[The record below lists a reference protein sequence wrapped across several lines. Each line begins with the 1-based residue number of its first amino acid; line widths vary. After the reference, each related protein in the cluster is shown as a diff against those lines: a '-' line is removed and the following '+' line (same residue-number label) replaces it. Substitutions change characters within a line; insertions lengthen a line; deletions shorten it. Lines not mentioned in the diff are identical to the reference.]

1 MKQTLFSV
9 FVMLFTTLSAF
20 AQKNIITVTDSF
32 QVSGNCSMCKKRI
45 ENASMIKGVT
55 NANWDIESQVMKVTF
70 NANKTSADAIQQS
83 IANVGHDT
91 EKYKAD
97 EKAYKHLHTCCKYK
111 QKK

>member
-1 MKQTLFSV
+1 MKKIMFSV
-9 FVMLFTTLSAF
+9 FVMLFTSLSIF
-20 AQKNIITVTDSF
+20 AQKNTMVTDSF
-32 QVSGNCSMCKKRI
+32 HVSGNCGMCKKRI

-97 EKAYKHLHTCCKYK
+97 EKTYKNLHGCCKYK
-111 QKK
+111 QKE